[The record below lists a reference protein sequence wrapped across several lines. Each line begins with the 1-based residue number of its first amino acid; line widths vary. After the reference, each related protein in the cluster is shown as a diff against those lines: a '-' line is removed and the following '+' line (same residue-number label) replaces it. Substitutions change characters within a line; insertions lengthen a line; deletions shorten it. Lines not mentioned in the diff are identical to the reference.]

1 MDTFYSDIKYLLE
14 EISKI
19 DKIKNKE
26 IIDRVENQLDN
37 IKRFS
42 ESTNHYKEK
51 FLFITSF
58 VRYIEK
64 YCLSKHVKIYGSF
77 IRQIFEKI
85 FLDSYDLSGYGD
97 SENHD
102 IDMCIFEDKNDY
114 ETKKSIF
121 LNMIKNLNYLS
132 QLDKDFGITFE
143 GYYLI
148 KIQDLTIIEEEERV
162 VSRYNS
168 MYPHELEKNDITQKY
183 LNIPHYNIIFKKD
196 NKYIIIE
203 LFAYPVNSI
212 LDDTTNNYDM
222 DNDFDVNKLVL
233 TSEGIKSHY
242 NFFSTMTS
250 IIKRNAV
257 TNVKLNKLV
266 KDLKEQ
272 TLTFKEKNKLYNQL
286 LQFIVYRTKILSVGY
301 KSISSDFDLC
311 DIEIELNEKCDL
323 TESLPPYIKINLEC
337 KHCLS
342 VMAIAG
348 LTNIQTSEYTQM
360 VSCPFCREKLVPKLK
375 KIEIIKIDIPDN
387 NLIETIND
395 ELNNKAEINNIEND
409 ELIDIPRY
417 QQNEIMSKDNFL
429 QVSQQIGI
437 KTVED
442 INNNHELSVQTDN
455 YNYNYNDYNDY
466 NEYSEYDDPDM
477 PPLSEII

>member
-1 MDTFYSDIKYLLE
+1 MDTFYSDINYLLE
-14 EISKI
+14 EISKTNNLI
-19 DKIKNKE
+19 NQD
-26 IIDRVENQLDN
+26 IIVRVKSQLGN
-37 IKRFS
+37 MKRYT

-58 VRYIEK
+58 VRYVEK

-102 IDMCIFEDKNDY
+102 IDMCVFEHKNDY
-114 ETKKSIF
+114 DTKKSIF
-121 LNMIKNLNYLS
+121 TNMINNLNFLS
-132 QLDKDFGITFE
+132 QLDKDLGITFE

-148 KIQDLTIIEEEERV
+148 KIQDLTIIEDEDRV

-168 MYPHELEKNDITQKY
+168 MYQHELEKNDITQKY
-183 LNIPHYNIIFKKD
+183 LNIPHYNMIFKKD

-212 LDDTTNNYDM
+212 LDETDNSYQM

-242 NFFSTMTS
+242 NFFSTITS

-272 TLTFKEKNKLYNQL
+272 ILTFKEKNRLYNQL

-301 KSISSDFDLC
+301 KSISSEFDLC

-337 KHCLS
+337 KHSLS

-375 KIEIIKIDIPDN
+375 VFEVIKIDMPDN
-387 NLIETIND
+387 NLIETINF
-395 ELNNKAEINNIEND
+395 ELNNNEDNNEDNSKLNKHT
-409 ELIDIPRY
+409 EHIDIPRY

-429 QVSQQIGI
+429 QVLQQIGI

-442 INNNHELSVQTDN
+442 INNEPSVQ
-455 YNYNYNDYNDY
+455 NDYNNDDY
-466 NEYSEYDDPDM
+466 DDYDDYDPDM
-477 PPLSEII
+477 PSLLYLD